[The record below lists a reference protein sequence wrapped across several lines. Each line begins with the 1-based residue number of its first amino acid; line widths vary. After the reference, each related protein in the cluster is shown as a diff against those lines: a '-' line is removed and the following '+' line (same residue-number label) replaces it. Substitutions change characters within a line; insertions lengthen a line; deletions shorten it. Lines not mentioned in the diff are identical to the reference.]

1 MRDALKAQLEE
12 AAELNQRSLSEE
24 MEHQLEEQARLRDL
38 IPALRRP
45 GRLLQMA
52 IFLQAIDSI
61 EEETGKPWDEDEGL
75 AGVVAARA
83 VSAILDLKLNK
94 AFDAHIATMA
104 NIGEPVRK
112 FRSIPLMEPIPETEE
127 PKLPAPERIRSGSP
141 ISKTSEASEP
151 AGNDEDPLSPI
162 ERQMWER
169 LKRGEAIGAHKLGM
183 HESVF
188 EEHARH
194 LSEKL
199 SALGWI
205 KPFPPAADAD
215 VLGAKPRLEKSKKG
229 QK

>member
-24 MEHQLEEQARLRDL
+24 MEYQLEEQARLRDL

-75 AGVVAARA
+75 AGVVVARA
-83 VSAILDLKLNK
+83 VSAILDLKRNK
-94 AFDAHIATMA
+94 AFDAHIAGRSSRPIRKT
-104 NIGEPVRK
+104 GEP
-112 FRSIPLMEPIPETEE
+112 S
-127 PKLPAPERIRSGSP
+127 ER
-141 ISKTSEASEP
+141 

-169 LKRGEAIGAHKLGM
+169 LKRGEAIGADKLGM
-183 HESVF
+183 DESVF
-188 EEHARH
+188 EEHVRH

-205 KPFPPAADAD
+205 KPIPTAADAD
-215 VLGAKPRLEKSKKG
+215 VLGGKAEVIEIKRG